1 MGEKSRKFSDC
12 IGEKKDLLLAKE
24 SFCILI
30 TKNQYQELEEI
41 LELLGEKNQG
51 SLCLVTLY
59 PEMELKI
66 KSRRNLKV
74 LRWEVKR

>member
-1 MGEKSRKFSDC
+1 ME
-12 IGEKKDLLLAKE
+12 EKKELLLAKE

-30 TKNQYQELEEI
+30 TKNQYQELEEVMG
-41 LELLGEKNQG
+41 LLGEKNQG
-51 SLCLVTLY
+51 SLWLATLY

-66 KSRRNLKV
+66 KSRRNLDI

>member
-1 MGEKSRKFSDC
+1 ME
-12 IGEKKDLLLAKE
+12 EKKELLLAKE

-30 TKNQYQELEEI
+30 TKNQYQELEEVMR
-41 LELLGEKNQG
+41 LLGEKNQG
-51 SLCLVTLY
+51 SLWLATLY

-66 KSRRNLKV
+66 KSRRNLDI

>member
-1 MGEKSRKFSDC
+1 MEDRRVRRTR
-12 IGEKKDLLLAKE
+12 ERLRE
-24 SFCILI
+24 SL
-30 TKNQYQELEEI
+30 